1 MARASSTAENNSL
14 TGLVTDCAF
23 LALFTSGND
32 PSTTGATGEVSGG
45 SYVRQSTTWG
55 SPASGAV
62 VTSNS
67 QTVPVPAS
75 TTVAFG
81 GEFGASTGTTGGGY
95 QIGFALSSTITFV
108 SAGNLIVGTG
118 AISLGSS

>member
-1 MARASSTAENNSL
+1 MSRASTTAENNSL
-14 TGLVTDCAF
+14 TGLVTDCLY

-32 PSTTGATGEVSGG
+32 PGTTGVTGEVTGG
-45 SYVRQSTTWG
+45 SYARQSTAWATAG
-55 SPASGAV
+55 SGAI

-75 TTVAFG
+75 TTVAYG
-81 GEFGASTGTTGGGY
+81 AEFGASSGTGGGGY

-108 SAGNLIVGTG
+108 SAGNLVVGAG
-118 AISLGSS
+118 AISLSSS